1 MERVVAYIDGFNLYY
16 GLREKRW
23 QRFYWLN
30 IQAMAQHLLKPD
42 QTLVETKYF
51 TSIVK
56 RPDDRRRRQALFLDA
71 LRTLTGFSIY
81 LGHFLSD
88 IVVCRNCG
96 HTYETYHEKM
106 TDVNI
111 SVELLSDAYHNR
123 FDTALLVTAD
133 SDLIGPIRE
142 VQQLCPGKRVVVAF
156 PPARASKALMQVASG
171 HIHIGRDTL
180 AESQFPDE
188 VATPSG
194 FILHRPAQWQ

>member
-16 GLREKRW
+16 GLREKGWR
-23 QRFYWLN
+23 RFYWLN
-30 IQAMAQHLLKPD
+30 VQAMARHLLKPE
-42 QTLVETKYF
+42 QTLVDTKYF

-56 RPDDRRRRQALFLDA
+56 HPDDRRRRQAAFLDA
-71 LRTLTGFSIY
+71 LRTLSDVSIH

-88 IVVCRNCG
+88 TVVCRNCG
-96 HTYETYHEKM
+96 HTYEAYHEKM

-123 FDTALLVTAD
+123 FDAALLVTAD
-133 SDLIGPIRE
+133 SDLVGPTRE
-142 VQQLCPGKRVVVAF
+142 VQRLFSGKRVVVAF

-180 AESQFPDE
+180 AESQFPDA
-188 VATPSG
+188 VATQSG
-194 FILHRPAQWQ
+194 FVLRRPAQWR